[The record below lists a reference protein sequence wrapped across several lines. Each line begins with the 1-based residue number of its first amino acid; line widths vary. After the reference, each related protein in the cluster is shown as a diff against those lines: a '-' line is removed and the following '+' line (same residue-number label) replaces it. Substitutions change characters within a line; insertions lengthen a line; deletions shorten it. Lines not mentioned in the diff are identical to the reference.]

1 MALFGLL
8 ALAALLVAAL
18 VNGISGRHVVNG
30 GRIGG
35 VAILVVM
42 GVSMALL
49 LASPGPDLGRSVG
62 GLVGRALLPLL
73 LCTWSDR
80 RHAARVRQDRGSAG

>member
-1 MALFGLL
+1 MALFGVL
-8 ALAALLVAAL
+8 ALSALLVAGL
-18 VNGISGRHVVNG
+18 VNGISGRPVLNG

-49 LASPGPDLGRSVG
+49 LANPDPDLGRSVG
-62 GLVGRALLPLL
+62 GVVGRALLPLL
-73 LCTWSDR
+73 LCAWMDR
-80 RHAARVRQDRGSAG
+80 RHAARVRPSRRSAA